1 MYPSHTNCR
10 LRYPKFINKLTGSK
24 EETGANGLKSCT
36 QDVREF
42 RVSTPDGRKYVIADT
57 PGFDDTT
64 RSDRDILRLIA
75 DWLEKR

>member
-1 MYPSHTNCR
+1 MHPSHTNCR

-24 EETGANGLKSCT
+24 EEKGASGLKSCT

-42 RVSTPDGRKYVIADT
+42 IVNKPGKKYVIADT

-75 DWLEKR
+75 NWLEKR